1 VLKDVEAAP
10 GVVLHT
16 LFNRKLA
23 DVLDYGPCLAEHVPA
38 ALQPFM
44 FTDADGLAARL
55 GELLNGAKLG
65 ALHAAMAA
73 ENGPSWS
80 EEWRRV
86 ALPIIAFTDRTSV

>member
-10 GVVLHT
+10 GIVLYT

-44 FTDADGLAARL
+44 FTHADGLAARL
-55 GELLNGAKLG
+55 G
-65 ALHAAMAA
+65 
-73 ENGPSWS
+73 
-80 EEWRRV
+80 
-86 ALPIIAFTDRTSV
+86 